1 MTKESNKNWQE
12 KLEKMEAEI
21 YEATPLNPPN
31 NPEKS
36 VIPVVGNWF
45 SALPTGGKVII
56 AVFGTLL
63 AFSLINTVFSI
74 VKSLL
79 TIAIL
84 GGVLYFIY
92 RIVVKQKTVES

>member
-1 MTKESNKNWQE
+1 MAQKSNKNWQE

-36 VIPVVGNWF
+36 VIPMISNWF
-45 SALPTGGKVII
+45 SSLPTGGKVII
-56 AVFGTLL
+56 AVFGTML
-63 AFSLINTVFSI
+63 AFSLINTVFSL

-92 RIVVKQKTVES
+92 RVVVKQKNTES